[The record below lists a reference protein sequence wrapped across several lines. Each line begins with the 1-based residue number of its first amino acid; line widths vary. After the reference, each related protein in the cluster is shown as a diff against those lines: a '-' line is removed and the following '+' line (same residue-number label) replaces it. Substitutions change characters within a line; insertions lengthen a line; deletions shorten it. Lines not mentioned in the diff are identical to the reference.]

1 MRHHDTG
8 LNDLLW
14 RIGNGR
20 IKDNDTA
27 KLRKHW
33 TAEELAGIERKARRY
48 SLSAVF
54 NIAKYMVFF
63 YARRERSD
71 ADI

>member
-14 RIGNGR
+14 RIGNSR

-33 TAEELAGIERKARRY
+33 TAEELAGI
-48 SLSAVF
+48 
-54 NIAKYMVFF
+54 
-63 YARRERSD
+63 
-71 ADI
+71 